1 MSGVAGAD
9 DDTTIVKLMSSD
21 GHIVEMIK
29 KHAKMSITLG
39 NLLDGE
45 WVRSEHHVWVRGAC
59 AKSAQHDHESP
70 LSAPATLR
78 ISHKL

>member
-1 MSGVAGAD
+1 MLLHSLARSLAPTQPPDYSPNMSGAAGAD

-39 NLLDGE
+39 NLLDG
-45 WVRSEHHVWVRGAC
+45 
-59 AKSAQHDHESP
+59 
-70 LSAPATLR
+70 T
-78 ISHKL
+78 

>member
-1 MSGVAGAD
+1 MSGAAGAD

-39 NLLDGE
+39 NLLDG
-45 WVRSEHHVWVRGAC
+45 
-59 AKSAQHDHESP
+59 
-70 LSAPATLR
+70 T
-78 ISHKL
+78 